1 MSEQDR
7 IPSEQELWDLLTDP
21 IEVAAKPEPKAPRPK
36 SGPRFAKEAPVKDV
50 PPVPIRQK
58 PDSYFY
64 ACMAAVAAVSVA
76 VTLLLTS
83 LLGGGKTPGPV
94 RKDPVIETT
103 APAPE
108 EIITDDVSALLAEL
122 ELENQQLREQVQLQ
136 SQQIRDLQAQ
146 LLEQGGTTQQPSG
159 PSGSTSMSDPAS
171 GTTEQSDQQK
181 AYEIFDQIKAAYT
194 DFDRARLEE
203 LIPQMDGLVNYLSS
217 EAMNEYYLILEYVE
231 QPSNG

>member
-94 RKDPVIETT
+94 RKDPVTETT
-103 APAPE
+103 APAAE
-108 EIITDDVSALLAEL
+108 EILTDDVSGLLAEL
-122 ELENQQLREQVQLQ
+122 ELENEQLREQVQLQ

-146 LLEQGGTTQQPSG
+146 LLEQGGTTQQPSD
-159 PSGSTSMSDPAS
+159 STSMSDPAE
-171 GTTEQSDQQK
+171 GTSQQSDQQK
-181 AYEIFDQIKAAYT
+181 AYEIFEQIKAAYT
-194 DFDRARLEE
+194 DFDRAKLEE